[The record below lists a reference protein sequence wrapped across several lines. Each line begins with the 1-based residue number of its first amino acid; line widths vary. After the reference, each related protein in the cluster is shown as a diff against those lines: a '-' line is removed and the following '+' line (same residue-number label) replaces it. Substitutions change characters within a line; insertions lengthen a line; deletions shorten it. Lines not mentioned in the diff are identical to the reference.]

1 MKKNKRLIILLM
13 ILVILII
20 IAIIVNTKYKTNEF
34 QYTFIK
40 GTEWTLKDEET
51 MYLYE
56 NGTLSYYDNK
66 TGDTITGFNT
76 CTNYELEGNIIKL
89 NCDKEFKIISA
100 SDSKLYLKVDNKTKI
115 FDKKETKN
123 YKTFQVGYIENVK
136 TPVLLTNHNDFITYL
151 ETYKNEFY
159 YGDGEVVSTSTDA
172 IKNQYDSIFFDDKNI
187 AIYYVETNS
196 GGVKLNGIKTLIN
209 NNTLEVQYE
218 KVIPE
223 VSTMDMNGYMI
234 VVEVDKTVTKVK

>member
-1 MKKNKRLIILLM
+1 MSKTKRLKQIVKTYEEIFNRII
-13 ILVILII
+13 
-20 IAIIVNTKYKTNEF
+20 
-34 QYTFIK
+34 
-40 GTEWTLKDEET
+40 
-51 MYLYE
+51 
-56 NGTLSYYDNK
+56 
-66 TGDTITGFNT
+66 
-76 CTNYELEGNIIKL
+76 
-89 NCDKEFKIISA
+89 
-100 SDSKLYLKVDNKTKI
+100 
-115 FDKKETKN
+115 KN
-123 YKTFQVGYIENVK
+123 YKTIQVGYIENVK

-209 NNTLEVQYE
+209 NNTLEVIYE